1 MIKIEGII
9 DTVIFYNSDNGYAVC
24 DVSCVGELVTMTGT
38 MPNITEGEKIIAS
51 GEWTTHVDYGSSK
64 LSILNV

>member
-24 DVSCVGELVTMTGT
+24 DVSCIGELVTMTGT

-51 GEWTTHVDYGSSK
+51 GEWTTQVDYGDQFK
-64 LSILNV
+64 VDYI